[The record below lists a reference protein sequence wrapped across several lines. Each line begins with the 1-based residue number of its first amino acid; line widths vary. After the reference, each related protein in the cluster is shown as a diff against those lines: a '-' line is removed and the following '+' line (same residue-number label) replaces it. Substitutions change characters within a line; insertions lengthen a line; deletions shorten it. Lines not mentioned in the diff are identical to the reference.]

1 MKTELDQSERQFLE
15 QLQRLGAGTIQEI
28 GDAVGVTATA
38 VRQRL
43 TRLQDLGYVARDLE
57 RAGRGRPHHRYRITD
72 KGMRQLGDNY
82 SDLALI
88 LWREI
93 RSINDPQVQQLLRR
107 RVRDALVARFG
118 SVESIPLVWDRL
130 THLKSELS
138 DRGYSVEIDQA
149 AGLPILREN
158 NCPFHELAETD
169 REICELEQD
178 VFERVL
184 GVPVKLTKCC
194 QDDHTCCEFE
204 IGERED
210 RRPPA
215 VMH

>member
-1 MKTELDQSERQFLE
+1 MKTELDHSERQFLE

-43 TRLQDLGYVARDLE
+43 TRLQDFGYVARDLE

-82 SDLALI
+82 SDLAMI

-93 RSINDPQVQQLLRR
+93 RSIDDPEVRQLLRH

-118 SVESIPLVWDRL
+118 SVEQIPSVWDRL

-138 DRGYSVEIDQA
+138 DRGYSVDVEQG

-169 REICELEQD
+169 RDICELEQD

-184 GVPVKLTKCC
+184 GVPVKLKKCC
-194 QDDHTCCEFE
+194 QDEHTCCECE
-204 IGERED
+204 IG
-210 RRPPA
+210 
-215 VMH
+215 

>member
-1 MKTELDQSERQFLE
+1 MKAELDQSERQFLE

-28 GDAVGVTATA
+28 GDSIGVTATA

-43 TRLQDLGYVARDLE
+43 TRLQELGHVVRELE
-57 RAGRGRPHHRYRITD
+57 KVGRGRPHHRYRVSE

-93 RSINDPQVQQLLRR
+93 RSINDSNVRDHLREK
-107 RVRDALVARFG
+107 VRDALVARFG
-118 SVESIPLVWDRL
+118 SVEAMPQVWDRI
-130 THLKSELS
+130 THLKAELE
-138 DRGYSVEIDQA
+138 DRGYSVEVDLNGA
-149 AGLPILREN
+149 LPILREN

-169 REICELEQD
+169 RAICELEQD

-184 GVPVKLTKCC
+184 GVPVRLTKCC
-194 QDDHTCCEFE
+194 QDEHTCCEFE
-204 IGERED
+204 VG
-210 RRPPA
+210 
-215 VMH
+215 

>member
-28 GDAVGVTATA
+28 GDAIGVTATA

-43 TRLQDLGYVARDLE
+43 ARLQELGYVVRELE

-93 RSINDPQVQQLLRR
+93 KSINDVGVRDHLRQK
-107 RVRDALVARFG
+107 VRDALVARFG
-118 SVESIPLVWDRL
+118 SVEDIPLLWDRM
-130 THLKSELS
+130 THLKSELEV
-138 DRGYSVEIDQA
+138 RGYSVDVDQT
-149 AGLPILREN
+149 GNLPILREN

-169 REICELEQD
+169 RTICELEQD

-184 GVPVKLTKCC
+184 GAPVRLKKCC
-194 QDDHTCCEFE
+194 QDEQHTCCEFE
-204 IGERED
+204 VG
-210 RRPPA
+210 
-215 VMH
+215 